1 MRRRSHLGL
10 FDVLKE
16 FIDQIGIVATIN
28 LESEIKE
35 QMVVLRK
42 YSLLNVTF

>member
-1 MRRRSHLGL
+1 MRPRFHLGL

-16 FIDQIGIVATIN
+16 FIDRIMITIN
-28 LESEIKE
+28 SESGIKE

-42 YSLLNVTF
+42 HSLLNVTF